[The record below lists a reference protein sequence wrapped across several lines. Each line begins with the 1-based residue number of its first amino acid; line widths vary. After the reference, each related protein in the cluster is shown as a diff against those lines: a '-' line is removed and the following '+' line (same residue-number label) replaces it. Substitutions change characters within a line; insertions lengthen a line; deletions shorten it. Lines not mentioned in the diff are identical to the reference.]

1 MQKKLAQTQVGNNLA
16 TAVNKL
22 KPQAGQTV
30 TTKPNAQGGT
40 TATLTGGT
48 GSVSGNV
55 NKAKR
60 IVKNQNVGPTTV
72 GKISDF

>member
-1 MQKKLAQTQVGNNLA
+1 MQKEY
-16 TAVNKL
+16 NKL
-22 KPQAGQTV
+22 KLERILQLLLINLNLNPGQTV

-60 IVKNQNVGPTTV
+60 IIKNQNVDLPQWV
-72 GKISDF
+72 KIF